1 MRCVGKDIEVKPLRV
16 NKIVGLWPVQLPDPQ
31 LFCSS
36 RAKQG
41 SNGGSDGTKKGGH
54 GLSIS

>member
-1 MRCVGKDIEVKPLRV
+1 MCWKRYIGVKPLRA
-16 NKIVGLWPVQLPDPQ
+16 NKIVGLWPVQLPDPP

-41 SNGGSDGTKKGGH
+41 SNGGSGGTKEEGH

>member
-1 MRCVGKDIEVKPLRV
+1 MCWKRYIGVKPLRA
-16 NKIVGLWPVQLPDPQ
+16 NKIVGLWPVQLPDPL

-41 SNGGSDGTKKGGH
+41 SNGGSGGTKEEGH

>member
-1 MRCVGKDIEVKPLRV
+1 M

-31 LFCSS
+31 LFCSA

-41 SNGGSDGTKKGGH
+41 SDGGSDGTKREEH